1 MKRDIKDITEKLQKH
16 KSELQRQYGVKGLGI
31 FGSFARGDMSEQ
43 SDVDVLVEFGKDQ
56 KTFDHFMDLKY
67 YLEELLGRKVDLV
80 TVDALR
86 SQMKDEILR
95 DVTYA

>member
-1 MKRDIKDITEKLQKH
+1 MTNLKNITDTLQKH
-16 KSELQRQYGVKGLGI
+16 KSELQGQYGVKGLGI
-31 FGSFARGDMSEQ
+31 FGSFARGETSEQ
-43 SDVDVLVEFGKDQ
+43 SDVDVLVEFEKGQ

-86 SQMKDEILR
+86 PQMKDEILR